1 MEGFRRA
8 RMSRRAALFTA
19 PAFAA
24 GLRGVS
30 LLEAAEPRVSTPA
43 YNTLSFEEEIALGR
57 KFSREYEKDVALI
70 RNPLVGPYL
79 DDIVRRLGRSSQK
92 PDWPYQVQAVN
103 SAAVNASAIPGGF
116 LYVQRGLL
124 EYVED
129 ENELAGALAHE
140 IGHVVARHTTNQLM
154 LTFLARNLFET
165 VKRNVLLNNSVIAGI
180 IEQLGGPVVLLAQL
194 HYSRENESQADL
206 LGFYGMLRA
215 GWNPI
220 GLTSFFERLQG
231 RQGSLTPFDVML
243 SDHPSPAGRVDAIK
257 REMDLV
263 KIGAP
268 VRKDTLKFRAMK
280 SALRLMP
287 PAPKPARQE

>member
-1 MEGFRRA
+1 
-8 RMSRRAALFTA
+8 
-19 PAFAA
+19 
-24 GLRGVS
+24 
-30 LLEAAEPRVSTPA
+30 
-43 YNTLSFEEEIALGR
+43 
-57 KFSREYEKDVALI
+57 
-70 RNPLVGPYL
+70 
-79 DDIVRRLGRSSQK
+79 
-92 PDWPYQVQAVN
+92 
-103 SAAVNASAIPGGF
+103 
-116 LYVQRGLL
+116 
-124 EYVED
+124 
-129 ENELAGALAHE
+129 
-140 IGHVVARHTTNQLM
+140 M

-268 VRKDTLKFRAMK
+268 VRMDTLKFRAMK